1 MIQIVDKS
9 ECCGC
14 NACGDVCTHEAIT
27 FQTDIE
33 GFWYPVV
40 DKDKCIDCGLCEKVC
55 PIINI
60 DVLKRM
66 ILRSLF
72 VMLLNIK
79 YRGCIRFHLWGT
91 FSALADI
98 MYKDNGFV
106 GGAIFNDDF
115 SVRQYISDDKCD
127 LLKLRSS
134 KYLQSNCEG
143 FYRQVRE
150 YLKSG
155 DKVLVCGC
163 PCQMAAMRA
172 FLRKDYD
179 NLIIV
184 DFICRAIDSPKAWRK
199 YLDTFDERYE
209 SKVIYAKA
217 KSKEYGWRNLTQRS
231 FWRTGSI
238 FMKQKISNLLKLE
251 VLLLVL

>member
-1 MIQIVDKS
+1 MGLFLMMISLYANISRMTSVICLS
-9 ECCGC
+9 CAAVNIC
-14 NACGDVCTHEAIT
+14 
-27 FQTDIE
+27 
-33 GFWYPVV
+33 
-40 DKDKCIDCGLCEKVC
+40 KVTVKVS
-55 PIINI
+55 IGKYVNI
-60 DVLKRM
+60 
-66 ILRSLF
+66 
-72 VMLLNIK
+72 
-79 YRGCIRFHLWGT
+79 
-91 FSALADI
+91 
-98 MYKDNGFV
+98 
-106 GGAIFNDDF
+106 
-115 SVRQYISDDKCD
+115 
-127 LLKLRSS
+127 
-134 KYLQSNCEG
+134 
-143 FYRQVRE
+143 
-150 YLKSG
+150 LKSG

-209 SKVIYAKA
+209 SKVIYCN
-217 KSKEYGWRNLTQRS
+217 GRNQKNTVGVILLKRS